1 MIYHHCNRLSLDYEK
16 INLSLTEKYVY
27 GTALHAETVRGK
39 IDALAISIVHILE
52 QALKPQPLLR
62 FQRFESIFP

>member
-1 MIYHHCNRLSLDYEK
+1 MAQHSTLRQS
-16 INLSLTEKYVY
+16 
-27 GTALHAETVRGK
+27 GGK